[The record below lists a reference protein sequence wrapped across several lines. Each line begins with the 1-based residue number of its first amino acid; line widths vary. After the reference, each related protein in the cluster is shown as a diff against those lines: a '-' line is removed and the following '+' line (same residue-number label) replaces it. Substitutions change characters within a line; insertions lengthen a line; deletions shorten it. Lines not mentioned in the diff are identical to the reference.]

1 MELTRTQQA
10 TKEAIVNHLLKEKQ
24 DSLDNIMRMQRLD
37 NGEARA
43 EAEEQT
49 NAYETG
55 KIDQARN
62 RITARSG
69 VADALANDIRIL
81 KGIDSIEPTEEI
93 QLGDVIHTDQGKF
106 FVAVASDLFTVE
118 GVDYQGISTN
128 SPLFQALLGK
138 HNGDT
143 VTVNGN
149 DFELKKSF

>member
-10 TKEAIVNHLLKEKQ
+10 TKDAIVQHLLKEKQ

-37 NGEARA
+37 NGEAR
-43 EAEEQT
+43 EEQEHHS
-49 NAYETG
+49 NFYEDG

-62 RITARSG
+62 RITARSS

-81 KGIDSIEPTEEI
+81 KGIDSIDPTEEI

-106 FVAVASDLFTVE
+106 FVAVASDPFTIE
-118 GVDYQGISTN
+118 GVEYQGISTN

-138 HNGDT
+138 HDGDK
-143 VTVNGN
+143 VRVNDN
-149 DFELKKSF
+149 EFTLKKSF